1 MLGISKIRNY
11 IEDHEVHLDLFK
23 NRVHVSNYDKI
34 LSLGEEKI
42 VLIMDSKKVVLTG
55 KGFSLNQML
64 EDELLI
70 EGVLLKVEIEP

>member
-1 MLGISKIRNY
+1 M
-11 IEDHEVHLDLFK
+11 
-23 NRVHVSNYDKI
+23 HVSNYDKI